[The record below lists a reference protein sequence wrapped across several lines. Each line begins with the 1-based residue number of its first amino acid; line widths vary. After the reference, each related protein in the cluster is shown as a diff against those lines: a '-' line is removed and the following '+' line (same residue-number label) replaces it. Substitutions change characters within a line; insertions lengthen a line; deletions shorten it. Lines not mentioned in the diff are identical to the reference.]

1 MNYFRP
7 ASLSD
12 ALDVLQK
19 HQVAILAGGT
29 DFFPSKGE
37 QPIEVDILDVTKI
50 TEFNDIIEHDTGYRI
65 GANVTWSQLQKAD
78 LPPVFDGL
86 KLAGREVGSVQIQN
100 TGTLVGNICNAS
112 PVADGVPALL
122 TLQTKVEISSPAG
135 MRLVDL
141 GAFIQDIRKIDLNT
155 NEIVS
160 ALHVP
165 KCAPDTKSSFLKLGS
180 RKYLVISI
188 AMIAVVIH
196 VEEDVIVD
204 VKIAVGACSKVAQ
217 RLTGLESELIGQN
230 ISVLLQD
237 DVVRP
242 EHLSNLTPIDDVR
255 GTGAYRLDA
264 VVELCR
270 RTLLDA
276 LEVNHVSP

>member
-7 ASLSD
+7 ACLSD
-12 ALDVLQK
+12 ALDVLQN

-50 TEFNDIIEHDTGYRI
+50 TEFNDIVALDDAYRI

-78 LPPVFDGL
+78 LPPIFDGL

-100 TGTLVGNICNAS
+100 TGTIVGNICNAS
-112 PVADGVPALL
+112 PAADGVPALL
-122 TLQTKVEISSPAG
+122 TLQTKVEISSPTG
-135 MRLVDL
+135 MRLVNLD
-141 GAFIQDIRKIDLNT
+141 AFIQDIRKIDLNG

-196 VEEDVIVD
+196 VENDVIDD

-217 RLTGLESELIGQN
+217 RLTGLEAELIGQN
-230 ISVLLQD
+230 ISVLLNND
-237 DVVRP
+237 IVRP
-242 EHLSNLTPIDDVR
+242 VHLSTLTPIDDVR

-264 VVELCR
+264 VTELCR
-270 RTLLDA
+270 RALLDA
-276 LEVNHVSP
+276 LEVNYVSP